1 MGCRDDAL
9 IKNSLEDGEMARKKI
24 TVIGAGNVG
33 ASVAAY
39 ASAQEL
45 GDVVLV
51 DILEGIPEG
60 KGLDM
65 FETTPVLGAD
75 TKVVG
80 TNDYDLTEGSDIIVI
95 TAGIARKPGMSRDD
109 LLLTNVKIVGQVA
122 ETSAKLSPNAVMIV
136 ISNPLDAM
144 VYTAWKKSGFAPRR
158 VMGMAGVLDTARF
171 RSFLADEIG
180 VSVEDVH
187 ALVLGG
193 HGDTMVPLTRYCF
206 VGGIPVTNFIS
217 AERLEEIVQRTRQ
230 GGAEIVG
237 LLKTGS
243 AFYAPAASGVQMVR
257 SILLDK
263 KRLLPVAAYLD
274 GEFGEKG
281 IFVGVP
287 AILGSQGV
295 ERVIDKFEFTA
306 EERAAFNKS
315 VEAVKELVRDVDKLL

>member
-1 MGCRDDAL
+1 MG
-9 IKNSLEDGEMARKKI
+9 RKKI

-39 ASAQEL
+39 ASAEEL

-51 DILEGIPEG
+51 DILEGIPQG

-65 FETTPVLGAD
+65 FEASPVLGVD
-75 TKVVG
+75 TRVIG
-80 TNDYDLTEGSDIIVI
+80 TNDYGRTQGSDLIII

-109 LLLTNVKIVGQVA
+109 LLATNVKIVGQVA
-122 ETSAKLSPNAVMIV
+122 EKAAQFSPEAIIIV
-136 ISNPLDAM
+136 VSNPLDAM
-144 VYTAWKKSGFAPRR
+144 VYTAWKKSGFDPRR
-158 VMGMAGVLDTARF
+158 VIGMAGVLDTARF
-171 RSFLADEIG
+171 RSFIADEIG

-206 VGGIPVTNFIS
+206 VGGIPVTNFMS
-217 AERLEEIVQRTRQ
+217 AERLEEIVKRTRN

-243 AFYAPAASGVQMVR
+243 AFYAPAASAVQMAR
-257 SILLDK
+257 SVLLDK
-263 KRLLPVAAYLD
+263 KRLLPVAAYLN

-287 AILGSQGV
+287 AILGARGV
-295 ERVIDKFEFTA
+295 ERVVELELLP
-306 EERAAFNKS
+306 EEQEAFDKS
-315 VEAVKELVRDVDKLL
+315 VDAVKTLVVEVDALLK

>member
-1 MGCRDDAL
+1 
-9 IKNSLEDGEMARKKI
+9 MARKKI

-33 ASVAAY
+33 ASCAAY
-39 ASAQEL
+39 ASAEEL

-51 DILEGIPEG
+51 DILEGVPQG

-65 FETTPVLGAD
+65 FEAAPVLGVD
-75 TKVVG
+75 TKVIG
-80 TNDYDLTEGSDIIVI
+80 TNNYERTGGSDLIIV

-109 LLLTNVKIVGQVA
+109 LLATNVKIVGEVA
-122 ETSAKLSPNAVMIV
+122 EKAASYSPDAIMLVV
-136 ISNPLDAM
+136 SNPLDAM
-144 VYTAWKKSGFAPRR
+144 VYTAWKKSGFKPRR
-158 VMGMAGVLDTARF
+158 VIGMAGVLDTARF
-171 RSFLADEIG
+171 RCFLADEIG

-217 AERLEEIVQRTRQ
+217 PERLEEIVQRTRQ

-243 AFYAPAASGVQMVR
+243 AFYAPAASTIQMVK
-257 SILLDK
+257 SILRDK

-274 GEFGEKG
+274 GEFNEKG

-287 AILGSQGV
+287 AILGEAGV
-295 ERVIDKFEFTA
+295 EKVVELDLTSDEQEGFE
-306 EERAAFNKS
+306 KS
-315 VEAVKELVRDVDKLL
+315 VEAVRELVGQVDKLL